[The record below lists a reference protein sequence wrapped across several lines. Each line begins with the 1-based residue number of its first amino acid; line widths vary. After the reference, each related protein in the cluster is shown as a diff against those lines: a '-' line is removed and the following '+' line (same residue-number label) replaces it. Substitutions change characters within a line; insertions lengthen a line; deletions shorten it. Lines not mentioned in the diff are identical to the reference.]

1 MTMPETMAPPPA
13 KPVNVESEYRKK
25 QVRELIWETLEEVAA
40 RADTTLAKEDV
51 PKVAKP
57 INDEMDSVIENITNT
72 ELKWY
77 QKRSR
82 WAVVVAIVTPVLA
95 LSLARMG
102 LEFGESEKDFV
113 VSILVAI
120 GNAIAAYFAYRA
132 GVAIK
137 PLGK

>member
-1 MTMPETMAPPPA
+1 MPETMAPPPA
-13 KPVNVESEYRKK
+13 KPVNAESDYRKK
-25 QVRELIWETLEEVAA
+25 QVRELIWDTLEGVAA
-40 RADTTLAKEDV
+40 QTDSSFQQADVA
-51 PKVAKP
+51 KVAKP
-57 INDEMDSVIENITNT
+57 LNDEMDSVIENITNT

-95 LSLARMG
+95 LALTRMG

-113 VSILVAI
+113 VSILVAF

>member
-1 MTMPETMAPPPA
+1 
-13 KPVNVESEYRKK
+13 
-25 QVRELIWETLEEVAA
+25 
-40 RADTTLAKEDV
+40 
-51 PKVAKP
+51 
-57 INDEMDSVIENITNT
+57 MDSVIENITNT

-95 LSLARMG
+95 LALTRMG

-113 VSILVAI
+113 VSILVAF